1 MQSITTKLIT
11 AAAIAGVTFV
21 SFESSEAGI
30 FRRKGP
36 AQVAASRVAK
46 ERMEVRRAIPVSRRV
61 RTSSQTERSSSE
73 RRGLLARLFKPSNTT
88 TSSNF
93 RSATPVQ
100 RKVYEPRAD
109 INRAVLASSNRYSN
123 RVVIDISK
131 QKAYLVTSAGRIAME
146 SPVST
151 ARTGK
156 YTPRGTFYVTERVP
170 VGKVSTIYGVG
181 MPYWMR
187 LNSTAFGMHAGHLP
201 GYPASAGCIRFPSDA
216 AQTLFNHTKSGTRV
230 SIYSSWSGS

>member
-1 MQSITTKLIT
+1 MQSITTKLLLAT
-11 AAAIAGVTFV
+11 AIAGVTFV
-21 SFESSEAGI
+21 SFETTEAGI
-30 FRRKGP
+30 FRRKGT
-36 AQVAASRVAK
+36 ARAAASRVAE
-46 ERMEVRRAIPVSRRV
+46 ERMEVRRAIPVSRRL
-61 RTSSQTERSSSE
+61 RTSSRSETSSSE
-73 RRGLLARLFKPSNTT
+73 RRGLLARIFNSSNTST
-88 TSSNF
+88 NSRTV
-93 RSATPVQ
+93 TPVQ

-109 INRAVLASSNRYSN
+109 INRAVLASSSRSSN
-123 RVVIDISK
+123 RVVVDISK
-131 QKAYLVTSAGRIAME
+131 QKAYLVTSSGKIAME

-187 LNSTAFGMHAGHLP
+187 LNSSVFGMHAGHLP
-201 GYPASAGCIRFPSDA
+201 GYPASAGCIRFPSEA
-216 AQTLFNHTKSGTRV
+216 AQTLYNHTKAGTRV